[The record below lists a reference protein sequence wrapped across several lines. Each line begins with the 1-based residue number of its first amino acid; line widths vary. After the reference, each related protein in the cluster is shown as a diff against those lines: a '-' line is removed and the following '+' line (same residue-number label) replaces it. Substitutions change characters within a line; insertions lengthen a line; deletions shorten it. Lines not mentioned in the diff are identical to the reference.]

1 MIVFWDLNQ
10 KETWKNITDPQNHT
24 PSLMNQQIAQKP
36 AIHKNQPYTNTT
48 MTASYSNVTYS
59 TTHSSFSTFTTTVHL
74 LINTT
79 TPILTTWYHSTYQ
92 NITPV
97 HRQTNPLPH
106 IPQTMKI
113 HCNHQNIYL
122 HRTNTIPTQVKST
135 IYNHYKTQN
144 YIFKRNKFTIQIR
157 AIHLLPYSSLVKLHY

>member
-1 MIVFWDLNQ
+1 
-10 KETWKNITDPQNHT
+10 
-24 PSLMNQQIAQKP
+24 
-36 AIHKNQPYTNTT
+36 

-74 LINTT
+74 PINTT

-106 IPQTMKI
+106 IPQT
-113 HCNHQNIYL
+113 L
-122 HRTNTIPTQVKST
+122 WKST
-135 IYNHYKTQN
+135 AIIKTSTSTELTLYPPRSNQQSTTITKPKTTSSKETNLPSKYVPFTFYLIPHWSN
-144 YIFKRNKFTIQIR
+144 YITN
-157 AIHLLPYSSLVKLHY
+157 IHLLRIIRNYALKSNTTLSTPSLKLSHNIQLKKWKQK